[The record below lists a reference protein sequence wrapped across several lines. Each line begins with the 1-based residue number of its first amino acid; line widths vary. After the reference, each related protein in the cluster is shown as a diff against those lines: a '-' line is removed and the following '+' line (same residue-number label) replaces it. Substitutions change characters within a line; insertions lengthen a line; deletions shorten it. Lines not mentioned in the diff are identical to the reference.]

1 MRLQQHFLRRDV
13 NGTPFLL
20 IAMRMDRSQERS
32 ARPFDFEF
40 ILDLVSEVLRDQDDM
55 FVDLDRERLIVLLAD
70 SRPEAAQ
77 RFFAQLKNRLRE
89 EAPQQ
94 ADHLLHSVSAIVV
107 PDGRPFQNAEEFLT
121 YALDEA

>member
-1 MRLQQHFLRRDV
+1 MND
-13 NGTPFLL
+13 TPFLL
-20 IAMRMDRSQERS
+20 VAMRMDRSEERT

-40 ILDLVSEVLRDQDDM
+40 ILDLVSELLRDQDDM
-55 FVDLDRERLIVLLAD
+55 LVELDRERLIVLLAD

-77 RFFAQLKNRLRE
+77 QFFAQLKNRLRD